1 MNIRRFI
8 SAVAAAA
15 MAAGLLSVC
24 AYAEDT
30 PVGYVYFM
38 ADKTTIGQGFTVQP
52 TKVPFYEG
60 DTGLD
65 VVERV
70 ADVVPDETGAYI
82 TAFADEDSESYFPD
96 AVAEVY
102 PEVFGR
108 ATEGY
113 LSMGDYTSDSLW
125 LWFLNDELAQ
135 QNIGEYTPV
144 DGDVICYE
152 FTVYCSGADLG
163 LDHTAL
169 DGCAALKPLTN
180 KAELI
185 KACAEIKEA
194 GKTDD
199 PIYTSAMEALAI
211 YESTQE
217 DIDIAVNS
225 VNKVLS
231 GEISAV
237 EPDEN
242 SAEAETTPDKGSP
255 DTGVE
260 GIAAAAAIAV
270 LAGAGIALSRKR
282 R

>member
-8 SAVAAAA
+8 SAVAASA
-15 MAAGLLSVC
+15 MAAGSLSIC
-24 AYAEDT
+24 ACAEDA
-30 PVGYVYFM
+30 PAGYVYFM

-52 TKVPFYEG
+52 TKVPFYEW
-60 DTGLD
+60 DSGLD
-65 VVERV
+65 VVGRA
-70 ADVVPDETGAYI
+70 ADIILDDNGNYI
-82 TAFADEDSESYFPD
+82 YSIADEDSGSDFPD
-96 AVAEVY
+96 AVADVC
-102 PEVFGR
+102 PEVSGR

-135 QNIGEYTPV
+135 QNIEEYTPT

-152 FTVYCSGADLG
+152 FTVYCGGADLG
-163 LDHTAL
+163 LDYSTL
-169 DGCAALKPLTN
+169 SGNAALKPLTN

-185 KACAEIKEA
+185 KACAEVREA

-199 PIYTSAMEALAI
+199 PIYTSAMEVLAI

-217 DIDIAVNS
+217 DIDIAVGS
-225 VNKVLS
+225 VKKLLS

-237 EPDEN
+237 DPDTAPV
-242 SAEAETTPDKGSP
+242 AEEDKGSP

-260 GIAAAAAIAV
+260 GIAAAATIAV

>member
-8 SAVAAAA
+8 SAAAASA

-24 AYAEDT
+24 TYAEDA
-30 PVGYVYFM
+30 PAGYVYFM

-52 TKVPFYEG
+52 TKVAFYEG

-65 VVERV
+65 VVERAV
-70 ADVVPDETGAYI
+70 DYVLDENGNFIYS
-82 TAFADEDSESYFPD
+82 FADEGGEPYFPD
-96 AVAEVY
+96 AVAEVC

-108 ATEGY
+108 VTEGY

-125 LWFLNDELAQ
+125 LWFVNDELAQ
-135 QNIGEYTPV
+135 ENIGEYIPV

-152 FTVYCSGADLG
+152 FTVFCGGADLG
-163 LDHTAL
+163 LDYSSL
-169 DGCAALKPLTN
+169 GGSEALKPLTN

-194 GKTDD
+194 GKTDE
-199 PIYTSAMEALAI
+199 PIYNSAMEALAI

-217 DIDIAVNS
+217 DIDIALDS
-225 VNKVLS
+225 VKKVLS

-237 EPDEN
+237 EPD
-242 SAEAETTPDKGSP
+242 TTPVAEEDKGSP